1 MNRDLIVVGLANEK
15 DIWKAIEKNQ
25 KKIKSLRGKVFVLAI
40 GCVIMAIE
48 LAERKRSEIYL
59 QKQID
64 KLKEKSG
71 DGGNYISEELDGGD
85 TDA

>member
-1 MNRDLIVVGLANEK
+1 MNRDLIVLNLANNK
-15 DIWKAIEKNQ
+15 DILKEIEKNG
-25 KKIKSLRGKVFVLAI
+25 KKIKSLKGKVFLLTAGLIV
-40 GCVIMAIE
+40 MAIE

-64 KLKEKSG
+64 ELKGKADE
-71 DGGNYISEELDGGD
+71 DDISKDTVGGD

>member
-1 MNRDLIVVGLANEK
+1 MNRDLIVLNLTNSK
-15 DIWKAIEKNQ
+15 DILKEIEKNG
-25 KKIKSLRGKVFVLAI
+25 KKIKSLKGKVFLLAAGLI
-40 GCVIMAIE
+40 VMAIE

-64 KLKEKSG
+64 ELKGKADE
-71 DGGNYISEELDGGD
+71 DDISKDTVGGD

>member
-25 KKIKSLRGKVFVLAI
+25 KKIKGLKGKIAFLAI
-40 GCVIMAIE
+40 GCVILAIE

-64 KLKEKSG
+64 ELKDKID
-71 DGGNYISEELDGGD
+71 DGNDISEDTVGGD